1 MDKPPSINGT
11 AEVPRHAPCFTYL
24 KPPHM
29 NTRLTQHLLFAA
41 VLTLVPYAAAMAQ
54 GLPLGQAASAESAT
68 PQNAERAKIDRALKK
83 EGNWYF
89 SWGYSRQQYAPS
101 NIHVS
106 QPSLGNDFTVNQV
119 AASDFPSSVQDTL
132 GSLARLDLTNPQENV
147 RVGKFVNPEKT
158 FAIEFSLDHS
168 KYNADLNQTAL
179 VSGTINN
186 QPYNGNLVLNAQ
198 NFNYTLH
205 NGLNHI
211 MLNAVWLQ
219 HLHGPEQQ
227 PGDLQWISRV
237 GAGIL
242 LPHAENTI
250 LGNQNQVGPKNENV
264 CCTSSKDWWQVN
276 GWTAGVEVGLRYR
289 VYKTIFVELT
299 QKFAYGAL
307 KGVPVYQGTADHS
320 IWMSEQVF
328 SAGFLF

>member
-1 MDKPPSINGT
+1 VLAQTQSAAPT
-11 AEVPRHAPCFTYL
+11 ASP
-24 KPPHM
+24 
-29 NTRLTQHLLFAA
+29 
-41 VLTLVPYAAAMAQ
+41 
-54 GLPLGQAASAESAT
+54 ASAA
-68 PQNAERAKIDRALKK
+68 PQSAERAKIDRALK
-83 EGNWYF
+83 EDGNWYF
-89 SWGYSRQQYAPS
+89 SWGYSRQQYAPT

-106 QPSLGNDFTVNQV
+106 QPSLGNDFTVHQV
-119 AASDFPSSVQDTL
+119 AGSDFPSSIPDTL
-132 GSLARLDLTNPQENV
+132 SSLVRLDLTNPQENV
-147 RVGKFVNPEKT
+147 RVGRFMNPEKT

-168 KYNADLNQTAL
+168 KYNIDLNQTAR
-179 VSGTINN
+179 VSGTVNN
-186 QPYNGNLVLNAQ
+186 QPYDANMVLNAQ

-219 HLHGPEQQ
+219 HLYGPEQQ
-227 PGDLQWISRV
+227 PGDLQLISRA

-250 LGNQNQVGPKNENV
+250 FGNTNEVGPKNENV
-264 CCTSSKDWWQVN
+264 CCSSSKDWWQVN

-289 VYKTIFVELT
+289 VYKTIYVELT

-307 KGVPVYQGTADHS
+307 KGVPVYKGTADHNL
-320 IWMSEQVF
+320 WMSEQVF